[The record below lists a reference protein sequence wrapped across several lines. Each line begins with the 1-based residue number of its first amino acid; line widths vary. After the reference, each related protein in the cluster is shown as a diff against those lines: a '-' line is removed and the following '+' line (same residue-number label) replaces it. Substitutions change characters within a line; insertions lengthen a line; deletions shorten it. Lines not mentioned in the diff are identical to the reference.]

1 MPSKASLGTF
11 GVWGSHLQWAD
22 RTDQLAELEE
32 LGYGTFWIGGSPGI
46 AEAERAVA
54 ATRSM
59 TIATGIVNVWQSD
72 PEQIAA
78 GFHRL
83 ASDRFLLGVGVGH
96 RQIDQSYEKPYDK
109 LVSYLD
115 HLDHLDVPA
124 ESLVLAALGP
134 KVLRLAADRTAGA
147 HPYLVPVEHT
157 AHAREVLGDKLLAPE
172 VTVVVEEDA
181 ATARAIAREQLSFYF
196 SLTNYTN
203 NWRRWGF
210 SAEDVAG
217 TGSDHLIDALVA
229 WGTPDQVAAKLRAHV
244 DAGADHVAIQ
254 SLNGHYA
261 ELAAALGL

>member
-11 GVWGSHLQWAD
+11 GVWGSHVQWAD
-22 RTDQLAELEE
+22 GVDRIAELEQ
-32 LGYGTFWIGGSPGI
+32 LGYGTFWIGGSPDVGLVG
-46 AEAERAVA
+46 RALA
-54 ATRSM
+54 ATGSM
-59 TIATGIVNVWQSD
+59 TIATGIVNVWQSE
-72 PEQIAA
+72 PEEVAA
-78 GFHRL
+78 EFHRL

-96 RQIDQSYEKPYDK
+96 RQLDQAYEKPYDK
-109 LVSYLD
+109 LVAYLD
-115 HLDHLDVPA
+115 RLDVPT

-134 KVLRLAADRTAGA
+134 RVLQLAADRTGGA

-157 AHAREVLGDKLLAPE
+157 AHAREVLGDKVLAPE
-172 VTVVVEEDA
+172 VTVVVEADPDR
-181 ATARAIAREQLSFYF
+181 ARAIAREQLAFYF
-196 SLTNYTN
+196 TLTNYTD
-203 NWRRWGF
+203 NWLRWGF